1 MVHGIVTAHH
11 GAIRVQTC
19 LGKGTRFEVF
29 LPCAASGADRAA
41 ADEVTERVAGQGMIL
56 IVDDESEVADMV
68 SIGLERLGYE
78 VGVCSGGDEAIEVFG
93 DTPELWRA
101 VISDQ
106 IMPDMRGMELIRRI
120 KEIRPDVPCI
130 LCTGYSDTLTEET
143 ARAAGADAFFQ
154 KPVSASRLG
163 RVLADLLG
171 D

>member
-1 MVHGIVTAHH
+1 M
-11 GAIRVQTC
+11 
-19 LGKGTRFEVF
+19 
-29 LPCAASGADRAA
+29 
-41 ADEVTERVAGQGMIL
+41 
-56 IVDDESEVADMV
+56 
-68 SIGLERLGYE
+68 
-78 VGVCSGGDEAIEVFG
+78 FG
-93 DTPELWRA
+93 DTPDLWRA

-143 ARAAGADAFFQ
+143 ARAGGADAFFQ

-171 D
+171 N